1 MFELSA
7 FFIATGS
14 IFVSV
19 LFACR
24 QDSDTTPQ
32 I

>member
-1 MFELSA
+1 MFTLSA
-7 FFIATGS
+7 FFLAAGS
-14 IFVSV
+14 VFASV

-24 QDSDTTPQ
+24 QDIDTTPG